1 MTIPIQDLLAI
12 LPELVVI
19 GTACLILVLDP
30 ILAAS
35 KKDLLAWLT
44 LASPGHLSGPDLLS
58 TDGPPVC
65 LQQAWS

>member
-30 ILAAS
+30 ILRIPRRT
-35 KKDLLAWLT
+35 LLAWLT
-44 LASPGHLSGPDLLS
+44 LQPWRFALVSR
-58 TDGPPVC
+58 PPN
-65 LQQAWS
+65 